1 MLFFQLG
8 SYVIHKKLEEL
19 GSGEIVKV
27 DENGMYI
34 RFASGER
41 RFSEALVAPHLEVTR
56 AAPVLPPPA
65 AAARKRASKARKGS

>member
-1 MLFFQLG
+1 MLFFQVG

-27 DENGMYI
+27 DETGMRI

-41 RFSEALVAPHLEVTR
+41 LFSEALVAPHLEVTR
-56 AAPVLPPPA
+56 ESPVLSLPDA
-65 AAARKRASKARKGS
+65 TARKRPSKARKRS

>member
-1 MLFFQLG
+1 MLFFQVG

-27 DENGMYI
+27 DEAGLRI

-41 RFSEALVAPHLEVTR
+41 LFSETLVAPHLQVTR
-56 AAPVLPPPA
+56 EVPVPPPPA
-65 AAARKRASKARKGS
+65 TPARKPSKARKRS

>member
-1 MLFFQLG
+1 MLFLVG

-27 DENGMYI
+27 DEAGMRI

-41 RFSEALVAPHLEVTR
+41 LFSETLVAPHLEVTR
-56 AAPVLPPPA
+56 EAPVLPAPA
-65 AAARKRASKARKGS
+65 ATSRKRPSKARKT